1 MSKSIFQLN
10 DIVYVPGDYFDT
22 TTGPRWS
29 ERVAKIDWEN
39 QSLLG
44 VIKSF
49 ELKNNITYAN
59 VLWLVDYRISLV
71 IIDDLTIFPR
81 NLRPIRGVID
91 NFNID
96 IAEYVN
102 IENKKRNTNKNISI
116 YGISDREAR
125 LSGSQVLIINNYNS
139 ESQSQI
145 IPNK

>member
-1 MSKSIFQLN
+1 M
-10 DIVYVPGDYFDT
+10 
-22 TTGPRWS
+22 
-29 ERVAKIDWEN
+29 
-39 QSLLG
+39 
-44 VIKSF
+44 
-49 ELKNNITYAN
+49 
-59 VLWLVDYRISLV
+59 
-71 IIDDLTIFPR
+71 
-81 NLRPIRGVID
+81 RPIKGVID

-125 LSGSQVLIINNYNS
+125 LSGSQVLIINDYNS